1 MGEPVLGVPAP
12 PRAGPGL
19 GGVRGCDHLALLVL
33 VGSYTIR
40 PVRRTG
46 PIAVATQPR
55 PAHPR
60 TASVLTTENTAE
72 RRG

>member
-1 MGEPVLGVPAP
+1 M
-12 PRAGPGL
+12 
-19 GGVRGCDHLALLVL
+19 
-33 VGSYTIR
+33 GSYTIR

-60 TASVLTTENTAE
+60 TASVLTTENPAD